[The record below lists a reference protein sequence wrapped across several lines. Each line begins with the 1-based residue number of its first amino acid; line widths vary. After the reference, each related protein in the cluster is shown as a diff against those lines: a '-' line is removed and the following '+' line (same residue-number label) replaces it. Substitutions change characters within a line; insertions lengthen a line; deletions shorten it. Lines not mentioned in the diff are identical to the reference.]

1 MTIFYRGDGV
11 RITHRVFEVWC
22 PVFRSFALWDLTGV
36 RIVER
41 VVDPPALVS
50 SVRRGSAGTAGATAI
65 VAAIGWTEGWQAVEQ
80 PVAAVALLALL
91 AVSVAV
97 SGACWRITAVEQEL
111 VAAYRGA
118 PVSLYRSRDA
128 RTFDQVRRALI
139 RAFEQL
145 DDAR

>member
-11 RITHRVFEVWC
+11 RITHRVFEVWR

-36 RIVER
+36 RSVER
-41 VVDPPALVS
+41 AVDPPALVS
-50 SVRRGSAGTAGATAI
+50 SVRHGSTGIAGATAV
-65 VAAIGWTEGWQAVEQ
+65 VAAIGWTEGWQAAES
-80 PVAAVALLALL
+80 PVVAVALLSLL

-118 PVSLYRSRDA
+118 PVSLYRSTDTRA
-128 RTFDQVRRALI
+128 FGQVRRALI
-139 RAFEQL
+139 RALEQL